1 LNEKQHEM
9 NNKNYSNGHIITN
22 IIASE
27 NPLLKQTDSHS
38 SSYENKQ
45 ITTNTENFNREQNHS
60 RDSSPSATVN
70 SNRSPSST
78 SGYTSSGVLRDSTS
92 PPSAFVP
99 QHDYLNVNY
108 FDLEKNL
115 YYLDLF
121 RLDHQILMPS
131 IDVHH
136 HHLAKVKEHHQ
147 L

>member
-1 LNEKQHEM
+1 LNEKQLEM

-27 NPLLKQTDSHS
+27 NPILKQTDSHS

-99 QHDYLNVNY
+99 QHDYLNVNS
-108 FDLEKNL
+108 FDFEKKIFIISI
-115 YYLDLF
+115 YLG
-121 RLDHQILMPS
+121 S
-131 IDVHH
+131 II
-136 HHLAKVKEHHQ
+136 KY
-147 L
+147 